1 MAEEEARAATSR
13 AFRPYQ
19 HTLKIVWS
27 FKFLEIVLLAADD
40 YCMVVIQYLT
50 KAWAVWQ
57 RMSRIL
63 SWEGAR
69 PQVSGFFFKAGVQL
83 LLLFGSDTWV
93 VTPRMGQV
101 IGGFQD
107 QVAWQ
112 LTRRLKRKRSYGRW
126 EYSSAEAEREE
137 GGFEPT
143 EN

>member
-1 MAEEEARAATSR
+1 MLVTWRSLNGLRNCTVQYKKQVERKRRCLAAEEARAATSR

-69 PQVSGFFFKAGVQL
+69 PQVSGFF
-83 LLLFGSDTWV
+83 
-93 VTPRMGQV
+93 
-101 IGGFQD
+101 
-107 QVAWQ
+107 
-112 LTRRLKRKRSYGRW
+112 LKS
-126 EYSSAEAEREE
+126 
-137 GGFEPT
+137 FV
-143 EN
+143 